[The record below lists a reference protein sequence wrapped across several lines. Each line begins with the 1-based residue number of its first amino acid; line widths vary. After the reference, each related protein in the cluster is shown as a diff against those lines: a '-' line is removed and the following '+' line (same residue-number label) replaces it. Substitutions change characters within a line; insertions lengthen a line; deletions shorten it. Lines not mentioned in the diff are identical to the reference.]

1 MQSGSQGSA
10 LEGRLKFSRK
20 QQKEETRQKL
30 MDAAA
35 AELASGRSFD
45 TLSLREVA
53 KLAGIAPTS
62 FYRHFHD
69 MEGLG
74 LALIEEHGAGLLT
87 LMHRVREQASEGRS
101 VIRASVETLFD
112 YIFANQGMSRMIL
125 QESMARESAFRKA
138 AEKLFVTMSSDLAD
152 FLVWDAQQRG
162 VPLSHPRLA
171 ANSAVAILFT
181 TGIALLNTPAEDR
194 DRRIEAAISPV
205 AHDHAR
211 CSKPWRRRPETDC
224 ERNEVLL

>member
-1 MQSGSQGSA
+1 M
-10 LEGRLKFSRK
+10 KVSRK
-20 QQKEETRQKL
+20 KQKEETRQNL
-30 MDAAA
+30 MDAAT

-74 LALIEEHGAGLLT
+74 LALIEEHAAGLLT
-87 LMHRVREQASEGRS
+87 LMHSVREQASEGRS

-112 YIFANQGMSRMIL
+112 YIFSNQGMSRMIL

-138 AEKLFVTMSSDLAD
+138 AERLFVTMSSDLGD

-162 VPLSHPRLA
+162 VPLSHPQLA

-181 TGIALLNTPAEDR
+181 TGIALLNTPAKDR
-194 DRRIEAAISPV
+194 DRRIEAAILQLRMIMRG
-205 AHDHAR
+205 AEAMG
-211 CSKPWRRRPETDC
+211 KTT
-224 ERNEVLL
+224 

>member
-1 MQSGSQGSA
+1 M
-10 LEGRLKFSRK
+10 KVSRK
-20 QQKEETRQKL
+20 EQKEETRQKL
-30 MDAAA
+30 MDAAT

-74 LALIEEHGAGLLT
+74 LALIDEHAAGLLS

-112 YIFANQGMSRMIL
+112 YIFSNQGMSRMIL

-138 AEKLFVTMSSDLAD
+138 AEKLFVTMSKDLRD
-152 FLVWDAQQRG
+152 FLVWDAEQRG
-162 VPLSHPRLA
+162 VPLSHPQLA

-181 TGIALLNTPAEDR
+181 TGIALLNTPVEDR
-194 DRRIEAAISPV
+194 DRRIETAIVQLRMIMRGAEAMGKTTRDS
-205 AHDHAR
+205 
-211 CSKPWRRRPETDC
+211 
-224 ERNEVLL
+224 

>member
-1 MQSGSQGSA
+1 
-10 LEGRLKFSRK
+10 
-20 QQKEETRQKL
+20 

-74 LALIEEHGAGLLT
+74 LALIEEHGEGLLT
-87 LMHRVREQASEGRS
+87 LMHLVREQTSEGRS
-101 VIRASVETLFD
+101 LIRASVETLFD
-112 YIFANQGMSRMIL
+112 YIFSNQGISRMIL
-125 QESMARESAFRKA
+125 QESMARESAFRNA
-138 AEKLFVTMSSDLAD
+138 AEKLFATMSSDLAD
-152 FLVWDAQQRG
+152 FLVWDAKKRG
-162 VPLSHPRLA
+162 VPLSHPQLA

-181 TGIALLNTPAEDR
+181 TGIALLSTPVEER
-194 DRRIEAAISPV
+194 DSYIEAAIIKLRMIMRGAEAMAQP
-205 AHDHAR
+205 
-211 CSKPWRRRPETDC
+211 
-224 ERNEVLL
+224 

>member
-1 MQSGSQGSA
+1 MSV
-10 LEGRLKFSRK
+10 SRK

-30 MDAAA
+30 LDAATA
-35 AELASGRSFD
+35 QLASGRSFD

-74 LALIEEHGAGLLT
+74 LALIEEHGAGMLT
-87 LMHRVREQASEGRS
+87 LMHRVREQASEGQS

-112 YIFANQGMSRMIL
+112 YIFDNQGVSRMIL
-125 QESMARESAFRKA
+125 QESLARESAFRKA
-138 AEKLFVTMSSDLAD
+138 AEKLFVTMSVDLAD

-162 VPLSHPRLA
+162 VPLSHPQLA

-181 TGIALLNTPAEDR
+181 TGIALLDRPAEDR
-194 DRRIEAAISPV
+194 DRGIEAAITQLRMIMRG
-205 AHDHAR
+205 AEAMGQA
-211 CSKPWRRRPETDC
+211 T
-224 ERNEVLL
+224 

>member
-1 MQSGSQGSA
+1 MTV
-10 LEGRLKFSRK
+10 SRK
-20 QQKEETRQKL
+20 EQKQETRQKL
-30 MDAAA
+30 MDAAI

-74 LALIEEHGAGLLT
+74 LVLIEEHAAGLLAR
-87 LMHRVREQASEGRS
+87 MHSVREQASEGRS
-101 VIRASVETLFD
+101 VIRASVETLFE
-112 YIFANQGMSRMIL
+112 YIFSNQGMSRMIL
-125 QESMARESAFRKA
+125 QESMSRESAFRKL

-152 FLVWDAQQRG
+152 FLVWDAKQRG
-162 VPLSHPRLA
+162 VPLSHPQLA

-181 TGIALLNTPAEDR
+181 TGIALLSTPAEDR
-194 DRRIEAAISPV
+194 DRRIEAAIV
-205 AHDHAR
+205 QLRMIMRGAEAMG
-211 CSKPWRRRPETDC
+211 KTT
-224 ERNEVLL
+224 

>member
-1 MQSGSQGSA
+1 M
-10 LEGRLKFSRK
+10 KVSRK

-30 MDAAA
+30 MDAAT

-74 LALIEEHGAGLLT
+74 LALIEEHGEGLVT
-87 LMHRVREQASEGRS
+87 LMHDVRDQTSNGRS
-101 VIRASVETLFD
+101 LIRASVETLFE
-112 YIFANQGMSRMIL
+112 YIFSNQGISRMIL
-125 QESMARESAFRKA
+125 QESMARESVFREA
-138 AEKLFVTMSSDLAD
+138 AEKLFSSMSSDLAE
-152 FLVWDAQQRG
+152 FLVLDAEKRG
-162 VPLSHPRLA
+162 VPMSHPELA

-181 TGIALLNTPAEDR
+181 TGIALLNTPVSDR
-194 DRRIEAAISPV
+194 DRYIEAAIIKLRMIMRGAEAMV
-205 AHDHAR
+205 QGR
-211 CSKPWRRRPETDC
+211 
-224 ERNEVLL
+224 

>member
-1 MQSGSQGSA
+1 
-10 LEGRLKFSRK
+10 LKVTRK
-20 QQKEETRQKL
+20 KQKEETRQKL
-30 MDAAA
+30 MDAAT

-74 LALIEEHGAGLLT
+74 LALIEEHAAGILT
-87 LMHRVREQASEGRS
+87 LMHRVREQTAKGRS

-112 YIFANQGMSRMIL
+112 YIFSNQGMSRMIL

-152 FLVWDAQQRG
+152 FLVWDAEQRG
-162 VPLSHPRLA
+162 VPLSHPQLA

-181 TGIALLNTPAEDR
+181 TGIALLSMPAEDR
-194 DRRIEAAISPV
+194 DRRIEAAIV
-205 AHDHAR
+205 QLRMIMRGAEAMG
-211 CSKPWRRRPETDC
+211 KTT
-224 ERNEVLL
+224 

>member
-1 MQSGSQGSA
+1 MKVS
-10 LEGRLKFSRK
+10 RRK
-20 QQKEETRQKL
+20 QKKEETRQNL
-30 MDAAA
+30 MNAAT

-45 TLSLREVA
+45 TLSLREIA

-74 LALIEEHGAGLLT
+74 LALIEEHAAGLLT
-87 LMHRVREQASEGRS
+87 LMHSVREQASEGRS

-112 YIFANQGMSRMIL
+112 YIFSNQGMSRMIL

-138 AEKLFVTMSSDLAD
+138 AEKHFVTMSSDLAD

-162 VPLSHPRLA
+162 VPLSHPQLA

-181 TGIALLNTPAEDR
+181 TGIALLNTPAADR
-194 DRRIEAAISPV
+194 DRRIEAAIV
-205 AHDHAR
+205 QLRMIMRGAEAMG
-211 CSKPWRRRPETDC
+211 KTT
-224 ERNEVLL
+224 

>member
-1 MQSGSQGSA
+1 MNA
-10 LEGRLKFSRK
+10 SRK
-20 QQKEETRQKL
+20 QQKEETRQRL
-30 MDAAA
+30 MNAA
-35 AELASGRSFD
+35 AEQLALGRSFD

-74 LALIEEHGAGLLT
+74 LALIEEHGVGLLT

-101 VIRASVETLFD
+101 VIRASVETLFA
-112 YIFANQGMSRMIL
+112 YIFSNQGVSRMIL
-125 QESMARESAFRKA
+125 QESMAREGAFREA
-138 AEKLFVTMSSDLAD
+138 AERLYITLAKDLAN

-162 VPLSHPRLA
+162 VPLGHPQLA

-181 TGIALLNTPAEDR
+181 TGIALLNAPVEDR
-194 DRRIEAAISPV
+194 DRSIEAAIVQLRMIMRGAEAMGKAAS
-205 AHDHAR
+205 
-211 CSKPWRRRPETDC
+211 
-224 ERNEVLL
+224 